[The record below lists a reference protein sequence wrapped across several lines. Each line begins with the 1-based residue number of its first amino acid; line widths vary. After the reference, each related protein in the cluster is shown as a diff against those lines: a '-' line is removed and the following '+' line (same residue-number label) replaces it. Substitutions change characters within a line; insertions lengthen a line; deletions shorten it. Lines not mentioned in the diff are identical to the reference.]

1 MSECLSVRNT
11 ESEDKYFLHSSLLI
25 RLQLAIQKSI
35 DQGHILLISYLPR
48 EAVTHCEISGLNEI
62 SHVSCLMHDM
72 HSFFCKYKR
81 ISINVSARNRP
92 QQYKKNSNWGWR
104 GGLLK
109 WKLFNRQLLHLPLHS
124 QSHQKLGVVAV
135 IWIFLA
141 PATRNYS
148 LKL

>member
-35 DQGHILLISYLPR
+35 DRDHILLISYLPQ
-48 EAVTHCEISGLNEI
+48 EAVTHCKISGLNEI
-62 SHVSCLMHDM
+62 SHVSWLMHDM
-72 HSFFCKYKR
+72 YFFPPTFFCEYKR
-81 ISINVSARNRP
+81 ISINVSARNQP

-109 WKLFNRQLLHLPLHS
+109 WKLFSRQLLHLPLHF

-135 IWIFLA
+135 I
-141 PATRNYS
+141 
-148 LKL
+148 

>member
-35 DQGHILLISYLPR
+35 DRGHILLISYLPR
-48 EAVTHCEISGLNEI
+48 EAVTHCKISGLNEI

-72 HSFFCKYKR
+72 YFFFFPSFFCEYKR

-104 GGLLK
+104 GVG
-109 WKLFNRQLLHLPLHS
+109 
-124 QSHQKLGVVAV
+124 GVYSSG
-135 IWIFLA
+135 
-141 PATRNYS
+141 NYS
-148 LKL
+148 TGSFSTCHSTFSLTKSSALLQ